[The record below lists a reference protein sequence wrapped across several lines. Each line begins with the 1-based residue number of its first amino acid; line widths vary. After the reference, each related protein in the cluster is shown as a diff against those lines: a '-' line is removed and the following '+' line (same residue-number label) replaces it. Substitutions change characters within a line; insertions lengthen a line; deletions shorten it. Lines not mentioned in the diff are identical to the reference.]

1 MRLLRGLSERR
12 ALRREFAQAERQ
24 MQMLTNAEPVRN
36 TLPWDIVL
44 GAFVGG
50 ILTALGALA
59 IMVWG

>member
-1 MRLLRGLSERR
+1 
-12 ALRREFAQAERQ
+12 
-24 MQMLTNAEPVRN
+24 MLVEVEPRRN